1 MSKERIIRELLN
13 PTGIAISTDSLQQIT
28 PDMRFTCDG
37 VITKWII
44 GAEWS
49 VNGDYNPELQLW
61 RSYET
66 GVYHKISGTY
76 FRSNTPI
83 PLGVYE
89 YSDFSPIPFKAG
101 DVLGVFI
108 PEDQESRIR
117 LRSENRPS
125 PINYYIPTGS
135 ATESLYNNI
144 DILNMQQVSSV
155 TYHPLVTVEAIRC
168 KYYHLCKSHRL
179 TTCCMF

>member
-1 MSKERIIRELLN
+1 MSEERIRELLD
-13 PTGIAISTDSLQQIT
+13 PTGYAISTQSLQQIT

-44 GAEWS
+44 GADWS
-49 VNGDYNPELQLW
+49 GNGDYNPELQLW
-61 RSYET
+61 RSNET
-66 GVYHKISGTY
+66 GVYQKISGTY
-76 FRSNTPI
+76 FRNNTLI

-117 LRSENRPS
+117 LRSENGPS
-125 PINYYIPTGS
+125 PVNYYIPTGS
-135 ATESLYNNI
+135 ATESLYNSI
-144 DILNMQQVSSV
+144 DILNMQLVSSAI
-155 TYHPLVTVEAIRC
+155 YHPLVTVEAIRC
-168 KYYHLCKSHRL
+168 KYYHLCL
-179 TTCCMF
+179 LYG